1 MALFP
6 IKEPKKA
13 LAGDALRP
21 TQFLKSKRFLA
32 SQANR
37 IRRKILI
44 SNPLEVLGPGSMLY
58 ALWIL
63 VVINLKAL
71 CVNTICER
79 IVTRHQDYRRGFDV

>member
-6 IKEPKKA
+6 SKEPKKA
-13 LAGDALRP
+13 LAGDALRT
-21 TQFLKSKRFLA
+21 TQFLNSKRFLA